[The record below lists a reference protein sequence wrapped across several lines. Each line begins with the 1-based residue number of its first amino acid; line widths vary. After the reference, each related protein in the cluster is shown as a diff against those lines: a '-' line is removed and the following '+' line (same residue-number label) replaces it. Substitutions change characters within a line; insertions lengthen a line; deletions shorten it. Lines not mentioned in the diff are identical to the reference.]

1 MDLYTRCPHCDTTF
15 RVTTQQLQVSSG
27 QVRCGTCTRVFDAFA
42 TLTARDPAAQVIEPA
57 PSPAAMNSVLPEAS
71 PEATPAVS
79 PETVGAAAPLKSN
92 SNTTPSSRMPPGRS
106 VEKPVSS
113 DRPDPAASLYEWEFR
128 MPEAPRRTG
137 LWLGLSALLL
147 TTLAAQAAYA
157 FRTELT
163 VMLPQ
168 TRILYVLACAR
179 LGCSVPLPR
188 LSGYLHIDASDL
200 KAVDPTRPNE
210 IELILS
216 VRNRAPVD
224 VDYPAF
230 ELTLTNS
237 QDQTIARRV
246 FAPPEYLAGAD
257 AATGLRAGAELPV
270 RLFLDTG
277 TLRAAGY
284 RLYLFYP

>member
-27 QVRCGTCTRVFDAFA
+27 QVRCGSCTRVFDAFA

-57 PSPAAMNSVLPEAS
+57 TLPAAMTSVLPEAA
-71 PEATPAVS
+71 PEPVAATELV
-79 PETVGAAAPLKSN
+79 KSTPGTTQN
-92 SNTTPSSRMPPGRS
+92 SRLPPGRS
-106 VEKPVSS
+106 VEKPVAV
-113 DRPDPAASLYEWEFR
+113 DRPDPAVSLYEWEFR

-147 TTLAAQAAYA
+147 TALAAQAAYA
-157 FRTELT
+157 FRTEFT

-168 TRILYVLACAR
+168 TRSLYLQACAR

-200 KAVDPTRPNE
+200 KAADPTRPNE
-210 IELILS
+210 IELVLS

-230 ELTLTNS
+230 ELTLTNA

-246 FAPPEYLAGAD
+246 FVPSEYLAGAD

>member
-15 RVTTQQLQVSSG
+15 RVTTQQLQVSGG
-27 QVRCGTCTRVFDAFA
+27 QVRCGSCTRVFDAFA
-42 TLTARDPAAQVIEPA
+42 TLTARDPAAQVIEPVLPSEESRAVA
-57 PSPAAMNSVLPEAS
+57 PVHSPEPAAAEAPVKPVAGS
-71 PEATPAVS
+71 ESDGRPQPARTPAR
-79 PETVGAAAPLKSN
+79 PVGA
-92 SNTTPSSRMPPGRS
+92 
-106 VEKPVSS
+106 

-128 MPEAPRRTG
+128 MPVAPRRNG
-137 LWLGLSALLL
+137 LWLVLSALLL
-147 TTLAAQAAYA
+147 AVLAAQAAYA

-163 VMLPQ
+163 VALPQ
-168 TRILYVLACAR
+168 TREIYLQACAR

-200 KAVDPTRPNE
+200 KAVDPSRPNE
-210 IELILS
+210 IELLLS
-216 VRNRAPVD
+216 VRNRAPVG

-237 QDQTIARRV
+237 RDQTIARRV
-246 FAPPEYLAGAD
+246 FMPREYLADAD
-257 AATGLRAGAELPV
+257 AGGLGAGAELPI

-284 RLYLFYP
+284 RVYLFYP